1 MRHHKRMENAF
12 YLWRHLTRLKI
23 SSCVSRLVAQ
33 RKVVQ
38 VRWTQWKLTLQSVR
52 QERVAV
58 HHFRIIL
65 LRKSFTA
72 FLINANLNKQK
83 QLAHELS
90 EVFHNTV
97 IRRDCFVHWKLLF
110 HNTSTARRHCEHMLL
125 LKILRRWRKNTD
137 TSRFVL
143 RCTFSQCFF

>member
-1 MRHHKRMENAF
+1 MKRHKRMENTF
-12 YLWRHLTRLKI
+12 YLWRHLARLKI

-33 RKVVQ
+33 RKTVQ
-38 VRWTQWKLTLQSVR
+38 VSWTRWKLTLQSVR

-58 HHFRIIL
+58 QHSRVIL

-90 EVFHNTV
+90 EAFHNTV
-97 IRRDCFVHWKLLF
+97 IRRDCFMHWKFLF
-110 HNTSTARRHCEHMLL
+110 HNTSTARRHCEHNLL
-125 LKILRRWRKNTD
+125 LRSMRKWRENTV
-137 TSRFVL
+137 TSRFDQYL
-143 RCTFSQCFF
+143 S